1 MDNENNWL
9 KRDDETMDKLFH
21 GSLRVLQK
29 EKGYR
34 FSVDAPLLAHFV
46 TLRKG
51 DRVVDLGTGSG
62 VIALI
67 LALRFAEVSIA
78 EVEIQKELADIAG
91 RNIELNGL
99 GDRIRVYPGNVK
111 KIKEIFDPR
120 SFDVAVFNPPYRRL
134 NSGRINPDAERA
146 VARHEIRGAID
157 DFLASASYLLKDS
170 GRVYVIYPASRGVQ
184 LIARMRKNGME
195 PKKLR
200 VVYSSSSSGA
210 VFILAEGVKGAGEEL
225 EIMPPLFIYGN
236 VGRYS
241 DEMDEIL
248 SGTSFTHSAS
258 V

>member
-1 MDNENNWL
+1 MDNENPGL
-9 KRDDETMDKLFH
+9 KRNGETMDELFH

-34 FSVDAPLLAHFV
+34 FSVDSPLLAHFV
-46 TLRKG
+46 NLRKR

-62 VIALI
+62 VIAMI
-67 LALRFAEVSIA
+67 LALRFAEVTIA
-78 EVEIQKELADIAG
+78 EVEIQRELADIAE

-99 GDRIRVYPGNVK
+99 GDRIRVYLGDVK
-111 KIKEIFDPR
+111 RIGKIFDPQ

-134 NSGRINPDAERA
+134 NSGRINLNQEKA
-146 VARHEIRGAID
+146 VARHEIRGTID
-157 DFLASASYLLKDS
+157 DFLVSARYLLKES
-170 GRVYVIYPASRGVQ
+170 GRVYVIYPASRGVH
-184 LIARMRKNGME
+184 LITRMRKSGME
-195 PKKLR
+195 PKRLR

-210 VFILAEGVKGAGEEL
+210 AFILAEGVKGAGEEV

-236 VGRYS
+236 DDSYS

-248 SGTSFTHSAS
+248 GGVSFTRSAC